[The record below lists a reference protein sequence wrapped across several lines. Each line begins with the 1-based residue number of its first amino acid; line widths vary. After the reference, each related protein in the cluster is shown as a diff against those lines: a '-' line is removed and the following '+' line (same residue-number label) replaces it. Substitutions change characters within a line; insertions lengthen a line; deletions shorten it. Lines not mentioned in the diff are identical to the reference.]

1 MRPSRPSAGLT
12 ALLPLL
18 AGCSGWQSALDPK
31 GPAADE
37 LARLIWFFT
46 LLCAV
51 VWLLVMIVLAM
62 ALLRRKRQHGE
73 PLLVDAAAD
82 RRPVAVVSLRSAS
95 PSSSSSA

>member
-1 MRPSRPSAGLT
+1 MRPRLLGSAS
-12 ALLPLL
+12 AVLLPLL

-51 VWLLVMIVLAM
+51 IWLLVMIVLGM
-62 ALLRRKRQHGE
+62 ALLRRGRH
-73 PLLVDAAAD
+73 V
-82 RRPVAVVSLRSAS
+82 
-95 PSSSSSA
+95 PSR

>member
-1 MRPSRPSAGLT
+1 MPPPRASRREAAARRL
-12 ALLPLL
+12 AVAAVLLPLL

-51 VWLLVMIVLAM
+51 VWLLVMIVLGM
-62 ALLRRKRQHGE
+62 AVLRRRQARAE
-73 PLLVDAAAD
+73 PLIGGC
-82 RRPVAVVSLRSAS
+82 RR
-95 PSSSSSA
+95 